1 MFHIE
6 VRFLRVGILLENI
19 MRHEPKELRD
29 LILRL
34 PRIVKQLT
42 VALVDVIFCIATV
55 IASYFLRLD
64 AIVALEK
71 ISLLPII
78 VSILLALPI
87 FLAFGLYKEIFRF
100 SGLPALISVVKS
112 VLVYLAAY
120 SLFIV
125 FIGIEGVPRTIGII
139 QPLLL
144 LLAVSA
150 SRLLAAS
157 FLNGNSIRSRPQ
169 RKLAAVLIYGAGVN
183 GRHLAEGLLRNNNFK
198 PVGFIDDDIRIQNQV
213 LNGIRIY
220 APKALPALTKR
231 YNIKYVFLA
240 IPNARQ
246 ARRNEIINNL
256 QENRVSVR
264 TLPSLSQLTTGNVTV
279 SDLRELDVNDL
290 LGRQNVEP
298 IQSLLEKNIT
308 EKVVL
313 VTGAGGSI
321 GAEICRQICNLKPM
335 RLILV
340 EQTEYSLYA
349 IHQELEGLHSQKEF
363 EIVPIIGSV
372 QDSVRMK
379 SVFTACRPETIF
391 HAAAYKHVPL
401 VEQNLYEGVKN
412 NIFGTLTIANLA
424 IEYDVESMVLI
435 SSDKA
440 VRPTNAMGATKR
452 MSELCLQALNEVS
465 ETTTFSIVRF
475 GNVLGSSGSVVPRFR
490 KQIQDG
496 GPITLTH
503 SEITRFFMTIP
514 EAAQLVIQAGAM
526 SSGGEIYVLDMG
538 EPVKIKNLA
547 YKMVQLSG
555 LTVKDQNNPDGDIE
569 ISITGLRPGE
579 KLFEELL
586 IDDEAQPTAH
596 FRIMKAQ
603 DEYQPWVDLKQDLD
617 RLLSAVNEHDLY
629 LVKNILSNHVE
640 GYSAEWK
647 IHDHLHRKDILDR
660 S

>member
-465 ETTTFSIVRF
+465 ETTIFSIVRF